1 MNLPNCVKTSLVHF
15 RSVEIVLSVA
25 VLFIL
30 TFLPLLREVLNVINL
45 FFYFKDLGYLED
57 GDLEC

>member
-1 MNLPNCVKTSLVHF
+1 MNLPNYVKTSLVHF

-45 FFYFKDLGYLED
+45 FLYFKDLGYLED